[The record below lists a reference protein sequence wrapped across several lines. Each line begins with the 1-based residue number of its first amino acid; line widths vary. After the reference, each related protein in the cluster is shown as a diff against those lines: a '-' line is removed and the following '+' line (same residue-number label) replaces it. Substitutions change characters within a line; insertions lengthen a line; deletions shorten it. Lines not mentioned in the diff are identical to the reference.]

1 MSSSSTHDSPSSD
14 MLLKRKCRWGCRGFY
29 REILEVLT
37 ILCLLYSKYAR
48 GVQFYPGYFGNIH
61 LYSRIFRSI
70 YLNCQFCMKTQDY
83 STLFRVK
90 RASGLYLLNLDCCR
104 RAGCSCEYE
113 PTSARSKMK
122 EGGDIPV
129 WRLLPLWAVC
139 VWIVFGLLIFVH
151 TLFLFTDEESSE
163 PYEEGGEEESSEQ

>member
-1 MSSSSTHDSPSSD
+1 M
-14 MLLKRKCRWGCRGFY
+14 
-29 REILEVLT
+29 LT
-37 ILCLLYSKYAR
+37 IFKICQVFFTLFRLLQEYSPLFMYIQINLFKSS
-48 GVQFYPGYFGNIH
+48 VLHEN
-61 LYSRIFRSI
+61 SRIFIPIQS
-70 YLNCQFCMKTQDY
+70 K
-83 STLFRVK
+83 K
-90 RASGLYLLNLDCCR
+90 KAGGLYLLNLDCCR